1 MFECLQPLYLWL
13 DRNAFTL
20 IIVHVYVMSSY
31 GKFGLDTFHR
41 TQFHHVYSLS
51 DSATSNKEQCYAEQ
65 IIVANF
71 EILLFA
77 GF

>member
-1 MFECLQPLYLWL
+1 MWCHLMASLIPSIELNFTMF
-13 DRNAFTL
+13 
-20 IIVHVYVMSSY
+20 
-31 GKFGLDTFHR
+31 
-41 TQFHHVYSLS
+41 SLS

-77 GF
+77 GL

>member
-1 MFECLQPLYLWL
+1 MWCHLMASLDLIPSIELNFTMF
-13 DRNAFTL
+13 
-20 IIVHVYVMSSY
+20 
-31 GKFGLDTFHR
+31 
-41 TQFHHVYSLS
+41 SLS
-51 DSATSNKEQCYAEQ
+51 DSATSNKEQWQCYAEQ